1 MASSSSN
8 GGPPTLRPLSRR
20 ATRYFVIGLLVAV
33 LVIALIG
40 TLYLVRTAQEAQQ
53 QRAQDDASWQARL
66 DAFIASELES
76 KGLPTLS
83 IAVVDDQEFVW
94 TQGYGLA
101 DPEREIPVTA
111 ETVYRVASVSKL
123 FTALTVMQLV
133 ERGELDLDAPITT
146 YLPDFRPES
155 AFETPITLRQ
165 LHSHHSG
172 LVREP
177 PVGHYFDPTEPSLE
191 TMVRSL
197 NETALVYPPET
208 RTKYSNAA
216 VSVAGYVVE
225 RTQGEPYGQYVQRVL
240 LDPLGLKKTSFLPRP
255 DLRSDLGIGYLW
267 RFDTNTF
274 EEAPVFEL
282 GIGPAANLY
291 TTVSD
296 LGRFMSALFA
306 IKDGTKTGIL
316 RPETL
321 EEMWTI
327 QFAPP
332 DAKAGYGLGFYVSDF
347 QGHRRVQHAGVMYGY
362 ATRVYALPD
371 RKLGVAIVA
380 NVDAANPVV
389 DRIGNYALALLLA
402 EKDGQPFPDV
412 AQTEPLDPARARAL
426 DGRYE
431 GPDVIDLVERD
442 GRLFL
447 EKKWPERLELRT
459 LDDTLVTDSRLG
471 FGYRLVALG
480 DTLVAGDERYARQPR
495 QRPPPVKD
503 AWKGLIGEYGWDHN
517 TLYVLERDGQLHTLI
532 EWFFYYPLEEASDNV
547 FLFPDG
553 GLYMGEKLTFTRD
566 ETGRAT
572 QASLNGVVFKRRTVA
587 PEEGNVFRIVPQRPI
602 GELRAEALTASPPD
616 ESGDFRESD
625 LVELV
630 TLDSTLMLDIRYAST
645 NNFMGAP
652 FYEEPRAFLQRP
664 AAEALVRAHQGL
676 KEYGFGLLIYDG
688 YRPWQV
694 TKMFFDATPDSLKL
708 FVADPAQG
716 SRHNRGCA
724 VDLTL
729 YDLATG
735 EPVEMTS
742 GYDEFT
748 ARAYPDY
755 PGGAARSRYHREV
768 LRDAMEAHGFT
779 VYEAEW
785 WHFDYKDWR
794 EYSIMNVGFGKI
806 ATRMNADG
814 AD

>member
-1 MASSSSN
+1 MASSSST
-8 GGPPTLRPLSRR
+8 GRGPAIRPLSRR
-20 ATRYFVIGLLVAV
+20 ATRFFVIGLLVV
-33 LVIALIG
+33 TFVIALAG
-40 TLYLVRTAQEAQQ
+40 TLYLVRTAQEAQPQ
-53 QRAQDDASWQARL
+53 TTQDDASWQARL
-66 DAFIASELES
+66 DAYIRYELES
-76 KGLPTLS
+76 KGLPTLA
-83 IAVVDDQEFVW
+83 IAVVDDQDFVW
-94 TQGYGLA
+94 TKGYGLA
-101 DPEREIPVTA
+101 DPEREIPVTT

-133 ERGELDLDAPITT
+133 ERGVLDLDAPITT
-146 YLPDFRPES
+146 YLPEFQPES
-155 AFETPITLRQ
+155 SFETPITLRQ
-165 LHSHHSG
+165 LHSHRSG

-177 PVGHYFDPTEPSLE
+177 PIGHYFDPTEPSLE
-191 TMVRSL
+191 TTVMSL
-197 NETALVYPPET
+197 NETALVYAPET

-225 RTQGEPYGQYVQRVL
+225 RTQGEPYGDYVQRAL
-240 LDPLGLKKTSFLPRP
+240 LDPLGLKKTSFLPRA
-255 DLRSDLGIGYLW
+255 DLRRDLGIGYLW
-267 RFDTNTF
+267 RYDTKALT
-274 EEAPVFEL
+274 EAPVFEL

-296 LGRFMSALFA
+296 LGRFVSALFA

-321 EEMWTI
+321 EEMWTV

-332 DAKAGYGLGFYVSDF
+332 EEKAGFGLGFYVSDF
-347 QGHRRVQHAGVMYGY
+347 QGHRRVQHSGVMYGY
-362 ATRVYALPD
+362 ATRLYALPD
-371 RKLGVAIVA
+371 RKLGLAIVA
-380 NVDAANPVV
+380 NLDAVNPVV
-389 DRIGNYALALLLA
+389 DRIGNYALSLLLA
-402 EKDGQPFPDV
+402 EKDGQPLPDFV
-412 AQTEPLDPARARAL
+412 PTDPIDPARARAL
-426 DGRYE
+426 DGRYV
-431 GPDVIDLVERD
+431 GSDVIDLVERD

-447 EKKWPERLELRT
+447 DRKAPERLLLRT
-459 LDDTLVTDSRLG
+459 LGDTLVTDSRLG

-480 DTLVAGDERYARQPR
+480 DTLVADDERYVRQPR
-495 QRPPPVKD
+495 ERPPPIKD

-517 TLYVLERDGQLHTLI
+517 TLYVLERDGRLHTLI
-532 EWFFYYPLEEASDNV
+532 EWFFYYPLEEESDDV

-572 QASLNGVVFKRRTVA
+572 QASLNGVVFKRRNVA
-587 PEEGNVFRIVPQRPI
+587 PHEGNVFRIVPQRPI
-602 GELRAEALTASPPD
+602 DELRAEALAASPPD
-616 ESGDFRESD
+616 ESRDLRESD
-625 LVELV
+625 LVELT
-630 TLDSTLMLDIRYAST
+630 TLDPTIKLDIRYASA
-645 NNFMGAP
+645 NNFMGVP

-664 AAEALVRAHQGL
+664 AAEALVRAHQDL
-676 KEYGFGLLIYDG
+676 KAHGFGLFVHDG

-708 FVADPAQG
+708 FVADPTQG

-735 EPVEMTS
+735 APVEMPS

-755 PGGAARSRYHREV
+755 PGGTARPRYHREI

-794 EYSIMNVGFGKI
+794 EYPIMNVEFGEI
-806 ATRMNADG
+806 GGGN
-814 AD
+814 

>member
-1 MASSSSN
+1 MASSSSH
-8 GGPPTLRPLSRR
+8 GASPGTRPLSRR
-20 ATRYFVIGLLVAV
+20 ASRVFVIGMLVGVFA
-33 LVIALIG
+33 IALAT
-40 TLYLVRTAQEAQQ
+40 TLYLARTAQETRQA
-53 QRAQDDASWQARL
+53 AWQVRL
-66 DAFIASELES
+66 DAFIRSELES

-83 IAVVDDQEFVW
+83 IAVVDDQEIVW
-94 TQGYGLA
+94 AGGYGLA
-101 DPEREIPVTA
+101 DPERETPVTP

-133 ERGELDLDAPITT
+133 ERGDLDLDEPITT
-146 YLPDFRPES
+146 YLPDFRPDS
-155 AFETPITLRQ
+155 DFDTPITLRQ
-165 LHSHHSG
+165 LHSHRSG

-191 TMVRSL
+191 ATVMSL
-197 NETALVYPPET
+197 NETALIYPPET

-225 RTQGEPYGQYVQRVL
+225 QTQGEPYGEYVQRAL

-255 DLRSDLGIGYLW
+255 GLRDDLGIGYMW
-267 RFDTNTF
+267 RFDSNAF
-274 EEAPVFEL
+274 VEAPVFEL

-306 IKDGTKTGIL
+306 IKDGRKTGIL
-316 RPETL
+316 KPESL
-321 EEMWTI
+321 EEAWTI
-327 QFAPP
+327 QLSPP
-332 DAKAGYGLGFYVSDF
+332 EVEAGYGLGFYVSDF

-380 NVDAANPVV
+380 NLDATNPVV
-389 DRIGNYALALLLA
+389 DRIGNYALSLLLA
-402 EKDGQPFPDV
+402 ENDGQPLPDIE
-412 AQTEPLDPARARAL
+412 QTEPIDPARARAL

-431 GPDVIDLVERD
+431 GPEVIDLVERD

-447 EKKWPERLELRT
+447 EKKWPERLHLGA
-459 LDDTLVTDSRLG
+459 LGDTLVTDSRLG
-471 FGYRLVALG
+471 FGYRLVAHG
-480 DTLVAGDERYARQPR
+480 DTLVAGGERYTRQPR
-495 QRPPPVKD
+495 QRPVPVKD

-517 TLYVLERDGQLHTLI
+517 TLYVLERDGQLHVLI
-532 EWFFYYPLEEASDNV
+532 EWFFYYPLEEISDTV
-547 FLFPDG
+547 FRFPDW
-553 GLYMGEKLTFTRD
+553 GLYMGEKLSFDRD

-572 QASLNGVVFKRRTVA
+572 QASVDGVVFKRRPVA
-587 PEEGNVFRIVPQRPI
+587 PDEGNVFRIDPQRPI
-602 GELRAEALTASPPD
+602 DELRAEALAASPPE

-630 TLDSTLMLDIRYAST
+630 TLDPTLKLDIRYAST

-652 FYEEPRAFLQRP
+652 FYKEPRAFLQRP
-664 AAEALVRAHQGL
+664 AAEALVRAHQDL
-676 KEYGFGLLIYDG
+676 NKHGFGLLIYDG
-688 YRPWQV
+688 YRPWSV

-708 FVADPAQG
+708 FVADPAEG

-724 VDLTL
+724 IDLTL

-735 EPVEMTS
+735 EAVEMTS
-742 GYDEFT
+742 SYDEFT

-755 PGGAARSRYHREV
+755 PGGTARAHYHREL

-785 WHFDYKDWR
+785 WHYDYKDWR
-794 EYSIMNVGFGKI
+794 DYPIMNVEFNDT
-806 ATRMNADG
+806 ATQMNADG
-814 AD
+814 TDER

>member
-1 MASSSSN
+1 MTMASSSRNEES
-8 GGPPTLRPLSRR
+8 PAIRPLSRR
-20 ATRYFVIGLLVAV
+20 SSRFFVIGLLAVAFTV
-33 LVIALIG
+33 ALWG
-40 TLYLVRTAQEAQQ
+40 TLYLARTAQEA
-53 QRAQDDASWQARL
+53 RPENAAAWQTRL
-66 DAFIASELES
+66 DAFIQAELDS
-76 KGLPTLS
+76 KDIPGLS
-83 IAVVDDQEFVW
+83 IAVVDDQDLAW

-101 DPEREIPVTA
+101 DPERETPVSA

-133 ERGELDLDAPITT
+133 ERGELDLDEPITT
-146 YLPDFRPES
+146 YLPDFQPES

-165 LHSHHSG
+165 LHSHRSG

-191 TMVRSL
+191 ATVMSL

-216 VSVAGYVVE
+216 VSVAGLVVE
-225 RTQGEPYGQYVQRVL
+225 RTQGEPYGHYAQRAL
-240 LDPLGLKKTSFLPRP
+240 IDPLGLKKTSFLPRP
-255 DLRSDLGIGYLW
+255 DLQNDLGIGYMW
-267 RFDTNTF
+267 RFDTNYF
-274 EEAPVFEL
+274 SEAPVFEL

-316 RPETL
+316 RPESL
-321 EEMWTI
+321 EEMWTV
-327 QFAPP
+327 QWADPEQE
-332 DAKAGYGLGFYVSDF
+332 AGFGLGFYVSDF

-362 ATRVYALPD
+362 ATRLYALPD
-371 RKLGVAIVA
+371 RKLGLAIVA
-380 NVDAANPVV
+380 NVDATNPVV
-389 DRIGNYALALLLA
+389 DRIGNYALSLLLA
-402 EKDGQPFPDV
+402 AKDGQPLPGITR
-412 AQTEPLDPARARAL
+412 TEPLDPARARAF

-431 GPDVIDLVERD
+431 GPDVIDLVERN
-442 GRLFL
+442 GQLFL
-447 EKKWPERLELRT
+447 EKKWPERLHLST
-459 LDDTLVTDSRLG
+459 LGDTLVTDGRLG
-471 FGYRLVALG
+471 FDYRLVASG
-480 DTLVAGDERYARQPR
+480 DSLVAGDDRYARQPR
-495 QRPPPVKD
+495 QRPAPIKD

-517 TLYVLERDGQLHTLI
+517 TLYVLERDGQLHVLI
-532 EWFFYYPLEEASDNV
+532 EWFFYYPLEEESDHV
-547 FLFPDG
+547 FLFPDD
-553 GLYMGEKLTFTRD
+553 GLYMGEKLRFTRD
-566 ETGRAT
+566 ESGRAT
-572 QASLNGVVFKRRTVA
+572 QASVDGVVFNRRKVA
-587 PEEGNVFRIVPQRPI
+587 PDEGNVFRIEPQRPI
-602 GELRAEALTASPPD
+602 DELRAEALAASPP
-616 ESGDFRESD
+616 EETRDFREPD

-630 TLDSTLMLDIRYAST
+630 SLDPTLKLDIRYAST

-652 FYEEPRAFLQRP
+652 FYEEARAFLQRP
-664 AAEALVRAHQGL
+664 AAEALVRAHQDL
-676 KEYGFGLLIYDG
+676 REHGFGLLIYDG

-694 TKMFFDATPDSLKL
+694 TKMFFDATPDSLKI
-708 FVADPAQG
+708 FVADPADG

-755 PGGAARSRYHREV
+755 PGGTDRARYHREV

-785 WHFDYKDWR
+785 WHYDYKDW
-794 EYSIMNVGFGKI
+794 GKYPI
-806 ATRMNADG
+806 LNLTFEEIP
-814 AD
+814 